1 MTKIAPLQGTHIPA
15 LAKIERACFPDYWGQ
30 ETWRASFAR
39 PDFFGFVLE
48 ELGEIVGYACGTSLF
63 EDSELLRIAV
73 LSEKRKGGLGTE
85 LLLALIAEAK
95 EKGAEKMFLEVREG
109 NTPALKLYE
118 KHGFTPIRV
127 RKNYYADGENGVEMV
142 KEF

>member
-1 MTKIAPLQGTHIPA
+1 M
-15 LAKIERACFPDYWGQ
+15 
-30 ETWRASFAR
+30 
-39 PDFFGFVLE
+39 E

-73 LSEKRKGGLGTE
+73 LPEKRKGGLGTE